1 MSKTKTSKPTANK
14 QSAKQMTFAIKTRGG
29 LRHGAGRKKRLF
41 GEPTHQAREQ
51 VTSRTPVHVTLK
63 LQKRLFGKQDRLRGG
78 EFSSLRHRD
87 YLVMFA
93 DAVRGA
99 GKSGL
104 RVQQYSIQQNHIHL
118 IAEADT
124 AQSFAKGMQSL
135 TISFAKRL
143 RNRLQLSNGK
153 VFLGRYHAHV
163 LKTPT
168 EVKNALL
175 YVLQN
180 TARHWEKA
188 RPGVT
193 GKIRSHKIAN
203 NTSIDETGKTAVI
216 IQDPFS
222 SVQSFANPE
231 KLFGVM
237 ASRREAKK
245 YFAGVKHVTQAA
257 AGEFLSAPKSW
268 LLSIGWTRG
277 R

>member
-1 MSKTKTSKPTANK
+1 
-14 QSAKQMTFAIKTRGG
+14 MTFTIKARGG
-29 LRHGAGRKKRLF
+29 RRAGAGRKKVRL
-41 GEPTHQAREQ
+41 GEPNHISREQ
-51 VTSRTPVHVTLK
+51 VTARTPVHVTLK
-63 LQKRLFGKQDRLRGG
+63 LQPRLFGIHDHLRDG

-87 YLVMFA
+87 YLIMFA

-99 GKSGL
+99 GKFGL
-104 RVQQYSIQQNHIHL
+104 RVLQYSIQQNHVHL

-124 AQSFAKGMQSL
+124 ALAFARGMQSL

-143 RNRLQLSNGK
+143 RNRLRQPSGK

-168 EVKNALL
+168 EVKNTLF

-188 RPGVT
+188 RVRQARHAGAAA
-193 GKIRSHKIAN
+193 S
-203 NTSIDETGKTAVI
+203 KTQKTNMI

-231 KLFGVM
+231 KLFGIM
-237 ASRREAKK
+237 ASTSEAKK
-245 YFAGVKHVTQAA
+245 YLAGVKHVTQAA
-257 AGEFLSAPKSW
+257 AGDFLSKPKSW
-268 LLSIGWTRG
+268 LLNVGWMRAC
-277 R
+277 